1 MTIIACFYKFIL
13 YKHYPMS
20 IFFKQSSEEKTMTL
34 QQLRYI
40 VEVSK
45 CSTISKAA
53 QSLFLTQPTLS
64 KAIKDLEEELG
75 ICILER
81 GSSKTR
87 FTAEG
92 TELLCYA
99 KQLLEQAN
107 QIENRFINKA
117 VEKKRIAVSTQHY
130 AFAIKAFI
138 DLLNNETGSD
148 YEFYFR
154 ESKTYEIIDDVFN
167 KKSDLG
173 IIFFSD
179 STSRYLTR
187 LLSSK
192 DIEFTPL
199 KNFTPHVFIRASHPL
214 AKCGKVSMKQLEE
227 YTCVAYEQDNSSLN
241 FAEETVN
248 VTGHSKMVYL
258 RDRAAMLNILS
269 NTDSFN
275 IGTGCIIDGITNSD
289 IVSVPLEGYNDK
301 MTVGWIKLKN
311 KTVSPIVEQYIEQVK
326 SALTFSY
333 TGTEGKK

>member
-1 MTIIACFYKFIL
+1 
-13 YKHYPMS
+13 
-20 IFFKQSSEEKTMTL
+20 MTL
-34 QQLRYI
+34 QQLKYI

-99 KQLLEQAN
+99 KQLLEQAQ
-107 QIENRFINKA
+107 QIENRFVNKT
-117 VEKKRIAVSTQHY
+117 VEKKRIAISTQHY
-130 AFAIKAFI
+130 AFAIKAFVE
-138 DLLNNETGSD
+138 LLNKEKSTD

-154 ESKTYEIIDDVFN
+154 ECKTYRIIDDVFN
-167 KKSDLG
+167 KQSDLG

-187 LLSSK
+187 LLNSK
-192 DIEFTPL
+192 EIEFTPL
-199 KNFTPHVFIRASHPL
+199 KTFTAHVFMRSSHPL
-214 AKCGKVSMKQLEE
+214 AKQEKVTMQQLEP
-227 YTCVAYEQDNSSLN
+227 YTCVAYEQNNNSLN

-248 VTGHSKMVYL
+248 ITDQRKIVYV
-258 RDRAAMLNILS
+258 RDRGTASNILA
-269 NTDSFN
+269 NTDCYN
-275 IGTGCIIDGITNSD
+275 IGTGCLIDGIVD
-289 IVSVPLEGYNDK
+289 EGIISVPIEGYGEK

-311 KTVSPIVEQYIEQVK
+311 QTNSPIVEEYIEELK
-326 SALTFSY
+326 SAMSLSHS
-333 TGTEGKK
+333 GVKKVK

>member
-1 MTIIACFYKFIL
+1 
-13 YKHYPMS
+13 
-20 IFFKQSSEEKTMTL
+20 MTL

-107 QIENRFINKA
+107 QIENRFINKT
-117 VEKKRIAVSTQHY
+117 VEKKRIAISTQHY
-130 AFAIKAFI
+130 AFAVKAFI
-138 DLLNNETGSD
+138 ELLNSEKSSD

-167 KKSDLG
+167 KKSDIG

-192 DIEFTPL
+192 EIEFTPL

-214 AKCGKVSMKQLEE
+214 AKNSKISMKQLEE

-248 VTGHSKMVYL
+248 VSGHRKIVYI

-269 NTDSFN
+269 NTDCYN
-275 IGTGCIIDGITNSD
+275 IGTGCLIDGITNSD
-289 IVSVPLEGYNDK
+289 IISVPLDGYSDK

-311 KTVSPIVEQYIEQVK
+311 KAVSLIVEEYINHVK
-326 SALTFSY
+326 TALTLAY
-333 TGTEGKK
+333 TGTNRK

>member
-1 MTIIACFYKFIL
+1 
-13 YKHYPMS
+13 
-20 IFFKQSSEEKTMTL
+20 MTL

-99 KQLLEQAN
+99 KQLLEQAQ
-107 QIENRFINKA
+107 QIENRFINKTA
-117 VEKKRIAVSTQHY
+117 SKKRVAVSTQHY
-130 AFAIKAFI
+130 AFAVKAFI
-138 DLLNNETGSD
+138 DLLNTEQSSD

-154 ESKTYEIIDDVFN
+154 ECKTHEIIDDVFN
-167 KKSDLG
+167 KKSVIG
-173 IIFFSD
+173 ILFLSD

-187 LLSSK
+187 LMQSK

-199 KNFTPHVFIRASHPL
+199 KNFTSHVYLRKNHPL
-214 AKCGKVSMKQLEE
+214 AQNTSVRINQLEN
-227 YTCVAYEQDNSSLN
+227 YTCIAYEQDNNSLN
-241 FAEETVN
+241 FAEETVD
-248 VTGHSKMVYL
+248 VSGFKKVVYV
-258 RDRAAMLNILS
+258 RDRATALNIVA
-269 NTDSFN
+269 NTDSYN
-275 IGTGCIIDGITNSD
+275 IGTGCLIDGIVEND
-289 IVSVPLEGYNDK
+289 IVSLPLESYGEK
-301 MTVGWIKLKN
+301 MTVGCIKLKN
-311 KTVSPIVEQYIEQVK
+311 AENSIEVEPYIELIK
-326 SALTFSY
+326 NALTLSY
-333 TGTEGKK
+333 TGTRR

>member
-1 MTIIACFYKFIL
+1 
-13 YKHYPMS
+13 
-20 IFFKQSSEEKTMTL
+20 MTL

-99 KQLLEQAN
+99 KQLLEQAQ
-107 QIENRFINKA
+107 QIENRFINGA
-117 VEKKRIAVSTQHY
+117 NEKKKIAISTQHY
-130 AFAIKAFI
+130 AFTVKAFI
-138 DLLNNETGSD
+138 DLLANEKGTD

-154 ESKTYEIIDDVFN
+154 ECKTHEIIDDVFN
-167 KKSDLG
+167 KKSEIG
-173 IIFFSD
+173 IIFLSD

-187 LLSSK
+187 LLQSK

-199 KNFTPHVFIRASHPL
+199 KNFTAHIYLRKNHPL
-214 AKCGKVSMKQLEE
+214 ASLKKVTMQQLED
-227 YTCVAYEQDNSSLN
+227 YTCIAYEQDNNSLN
-241 FAEETVN
+241 FAEETVD
-248 VTGHSKMVYL
+248 VSGLRKVVYV
-258 RDRAAMLNILS
+258 RDRATANNIIS
-269 NTDSFN
+269 STDCYN
-275 IGTGCIIDGITNSD
+275 IGTGCLIDGIIEED
-289 IVSVPLEGYNDK
+289 IVSMPLDGYGEK

-311 KTVSPIVEQYIEQVK
+311 TEPSPAVKEYIEYVK
-326 SALTFSY
+326 NALTLSY
-333 TGTEGKK
+333 VGTNRTK

>member
-1 MTIIACFYKFIL
+1 
-13 YKHYPMS
+13 
-20 IFFKQSSEEKTMTL
+20 MTL

-130 AFAIKAFI
+130 AFAVKAFI
-138 DLLNNETGSD
+138 ELLNSEKGTD

-167 KKSDLG
+167 KKSDIG

-192 DIEFTPL
+192 EIEFTPL
-199 KNFTPHVFIRASHPL
+199 KNFTPHVFVRDTHPL
-214 AKCGKVSMKQLEE
+214 AKNCKVTMKQLED
-227 YTCVAYEQDNSSLN
+227 YPCVAYEQDNNSLN
-241 FAEETVN
+241 FAEETVS
-248 VTGHSKMVYL
+248 VSGRRKIVYI

-269 NTDSFN
+269 KTDCFN

-289 IVSVPLEGYNDK
+289 IVSVPLEGYSDK

-311 KTVSPIVEQYIEQVK
+311 KSVSPAVEEYIEQLK
-326 SALTFSY
+326 AALILSY
-333 TGTEGKK
+333 TGTERKK

>member
-1 MTIIACFYKFIL
+1 
-13 YKHYPMS
+13 
-20 IFFKQSSEEKTMTL
+20 MTL

-99 KQLLEQAN
+99 KQLLEQAQ
-107 QIENRFINKA
+107 QIENRFVNKA
-117 VEKKRIAVSTQHY
+117 DTKKRIAVSTQHY
-130 AFAIKAFI
+130 TFAVKAFI
-138 DLLNNETGSD
+138 DLLNKEQTND

-154 ESKTYEIIDDVFN
+154 ECKTHEIMDDVFN
-167 KKSDLG
+167 KKSDIG
-173 IIFFSD
+173 IIFLSD

-187 LLSSK
+187 LLQSK

-199 KNFTPHVFIRASHPL
+199 KNFTSHVYLRKNHPL
-214 AKCGKVSMKQLEE
+214 AHGNSVKLSQLEE
-227 YTCVAYEQDNSSLN
+227 YTCIAYEQDNNSLN
-241 FAEETVN
+241 FAEETVD
-248 VTGHSKMVYL
+248 VSSFKKVVYV
-258 RDRAAMLNILS
+258 RDRATALNIVA
-269 NTDSFN
+269 NTDSYN
-275 IGTGCIIDGITNSD
+275 IGTGCLIDGIVEKD
-289 IVSVPLEGYNDK
+289 IVSLPLEGYGEK
-301 MTVGWIKLKN
+301 MTVGFIKLK
-311 KTVSPIVEQYIEQVK
+311 SLEIGQEVESYIELLK
-326 SALTFSY
+326 NSLTLSY
-333 TGTEGKK
+333 TGTRR

>member
-1 MTIIACFYKFIL
+1 
-13 YKHYPMS
+13 
-20 IFFKQSSEEKTMTL
+20 MTL

-99 KQLLEQAN
+99 RQLLEQAQ
-107 QIENRFINKA
+107 QIENRFVNKA
-117 VEKKRIAVSTQHY
+117 VEKQRVAVSTQHY
-130 AFAIKAFI
+130 AFATKAFI
-138 DLLNNETGSD
+138 DLLNSESSQN

-154 ESKTYEIIDDVFN
+154 ECKTHEIIDDVFN
-167 KKSDLG
+167 KKSQIG
-173 IIFFSD
+173 IIFLSD

-187 LLSSK
+187 LLQSK
-192 DIEFTPL
+192 DIEFNPL
-199 KNFTPHVFIRASHPL
+199 KNFTAHVYLRKDHPL
-214 AKCGKVSMKQLEE
+214 ASNHHITMQQLEP
-227 YTCVAYEQDNSSLN
+227 YTCIAYEQDNNSLN
-241 FAEETVN
+241 FAEETVD
-248 VTGHSKMVYL
+248 VSGFKKVVYV
-258 RDRAAMLNILS
+258 RDRATALNIVA
-269 NTDSFN
+269 NTDSYN
-275 IGTGCIIDGITNSD
+275 IGTGCLIDGIIDDN
-289 IVSVPLEGYNDK
+289 IVSIPLDGYGEK

-311 KTVSPIVEQYIEQVK
+311 KPMSAVSQEYIDHVK
-326 SALTFSY
+326 NALTLSY
-333 TGTEGKK
+333 TGTKR

>member
-1 MTIIACFYKFIL
+1 
-13 YKHYPMS
+13 
-20 IFFKQSSEEKTMTL
+20 MTL

-99 KQLLEQAN
+99 KQLLEQAQ
-107 QIENRFINKA
+107 QIENRFIGKA
-117 VEKKRIAVSTQHY
+117 MEKKRIAISTQHY
-130 AFAIKAFI
+130 AFAVKAFI
-138 DLLNNETGSD
+138 NMLNNEKSSD
-148 YEFYFR
+148 YEFFFR
-154 ESKTYEIIDDVFN
+154 ECKTYEIIDDVFN

-187 LLSSK
+187 LLNSK
-192 DIEFTPL
+192 EIEFTPL

-214 AKCGKVSMKQLEE
+214 AKNDKITLQQLQD
-227 YTCVAYEQDNSSLN
+227 YTCLAYEQDNSSLN
-241 FAEETVN
+241 FAEETVS
-248 VTGHSKMVYL
+248 VSGQRRIVYV
-258 RDRAAMLNILS
+258 RDRGATGNIIA
-269 NTDSFN
+269 NTDCYN
-275 IGTGCIIDGITNSD
+275 IGTGCLIDGITDRD
-289 IVSVPLEGYNDK
+289 IISVPLDGYGEK
-301 MTVGWIKLKN
+301 MTVGWIRLKN
-311 KTVSPIVEQYIEQVK
+311 KPVTPIVEEYIEYVK
-326 SALTFSY
+326 NTLSLAY
-333 TGTEGKK
+333 TGPVRR

>member
-1 MTIIACFYKFIL
+1 
-13 YKHYPMS
+13 
-20 IFFKQSSEEKTMTL
+20 MTL

-64 KAIKDLEEELG
+64 KAIKDLEQELG

-99 KQLLEQAN
+99 KQLLEQAQ
-107 QIENRFINKA
+107 QIENRFINGT
-117 VEKKRIAVSTQHY
+117 VEKKRVSISTQHY
-130 AFAIKAFI
+130 AFAVKAFI
-138 DLLNNETGSD
+138 DLLNSEKSND
-148 YEFYFR
+148 YEFYLR

-167 KKSDLG
+167 KKSDIG
-173 IIFFSD
+173 IIFLSD

-187 LLSSK
+187 LLQSK

-199 KNFTPHVFIRASHPL
+199 KNFTSHIYMRRNHPL
-214 AKCGKVSMKQLEE
+214 AEYSKVTLQQLEE
-227 YTCVAYEQDNSSLN
+227 YTCIAYEQDNSSLN
-241 FAEETVN
+241 FAEETVD
-248 VTGHSKMVYL
+248 VSGFKKIVYV
-258 RDRAAMLNILS
+258 RDRATAFNILG
-269 NTDSFN
+269 NTDCYN
-275 IGTGCIIDGITNSD
+275 IGTGCIIDGIIDDNIISL
-289 IVSVPLEGYNDK
+289 PLEGYGEK

-311 KTVSPIVEQYIEQVK
+311 MEMKPIMSQYIESVK
-326 SALTFSY
+326 TALTLSHV
-333 TGTEGKK
+333 GLGKNN

>member
-1 MTIIACFYKFIL
+1 
-13 YKHYPMS
+13 
-20 IFFKQSSEEKTMTL
+20 MTL

-99 KQLLEQAN
+99 KQLLEQAQ
-107 QIENRFINKA
+107 QIENRFINKT
-117 VEKKRIAVSTQHY
+117 VEKKRVSISTQHY
-130 AFAIKAFI
+130 AFAVKAFI
-138 DLLNNETGSD
+138 DLLDKEDSTD

-154 ESKTYEIIDDVFN
+154 ECKTHEIIEDVFN
-167 KKSDLG
+167 KKSDIG
-173 IIFFSD
+173 IIFLSD

-187 LLSSK
+187 LLQSK

-199 KNFTPHVFIRASHPL
+199 KNFTSHVYLRKSHPL
-214 AKCGKVSMKQLEE
+214 AYLPKVTMQQLEA
-227 YTCVAYEQDNSSLN
+227 YTCIAYEQDNSSLN
-241 FAEETVN
+241 FAEETVD
-248 VTGHSKMVYL
+248 VSGLRKVVYV
-258 RDRAAMLNILS
+258 RDRATTSNIIATT
-269 NTDSFN
+269 NCYN
-275 IGTGCIIDGITNSD
+275 VGTGCLIDGIVDSN
-289 IVSVPLEGYNDK
+289 IVSVPLDGYGER

-311 KTVSPIVEQYIEQVK
+311 MELTSVASEYIEHIK
-326 SALTFSY
+326 NALTLSY
-333 TGTEGKK
+333 VGANRKG

>member
-1 MTIIACFYKFIL
+1 
-13 YKHYPMS
+13 
-20 IFFKQSSEEKTMTL
+20 MTL

-92 TELLCYA
+92 TELLCLA
-99 KQLLEQAN
+99 KQLLEQA
-107 QIENRFINKA
+107 QHIENRFINKEA
-117 VEKKRIAVSTQHY
+117 EKQRLAISTQHY

-138 DLLNNETGSD
+138 DLVNGDDSAD
-148 YEFYFR
+148 YEYYFR
-154 ESKTYEIIDDVFN
+154 ECKTHEIVDDVFN
-167 KKSDLG
+167 KRSDIG
-173 IIFFSD
+173 ILFMSD

-199 KNFTPHVFIRASHPL
+199 KNFTPHVYLRKTHPL
-214 AKCGKVSMKQLEE
+214 AECCKVNMQQLQQ
-227 YTCVAYEQDNSSLN
+227 YPCIAYEQDNNSLN
-241 FAEETVN
+241 FAEETVTVPN
-248 VTGHSKMVYL
+248 VHRTVYV
-258 RDRAAMLNILS
+258 RDRATTINMLA
-269 NTDSFN
+269 NTDSYN
-275 IGTGCIIDGITNSD
+275 VGTGCIIDGIVDSSIT
-289 IVSVPLEGYNDK
+289 SVPLEGHCER

-311 KTVSPIVEQYIEQVK
+311 TDISPIMERYINSIK
-326 SALTFSY
+326 SAIALSY
-333 TGTEGKK
+333 SGKEKRCTHKHSV

>member
-1 MTIIACFYKFIL
+1 
-13 YKHYPMS
+13 
-20 IFFKQSSEEKTMTL
+20 MTL

-99 KQLLEQAN
+99 KQLLEQAQ
-107 QIENRFINKA
+107 QIENRFINGT
-117 VEKKRIAVSTQHY
+117 VEKKRVSISTQHY
-130 AFAIKAFI
+130 AFAVKAFI
-138 DLLNNETGSD
+138 ELLNSEKSND
-148 YEFYFR
+148 YEFYLR

-167 KKSDLG
+167 KKSDIG
-173 IIFFSD
+173 IIFLSD

-187 LLSSK
+187 LLQSK

-199 KNFTPHVFIRASHPL
+199 KNFTSHIYMRRNHPL
-214 AKCGKVSMKQLEE
+214 AENSKVTLQQLEE
-227 YTCVAYEQDNSSLN
+227 YTCIAYEQDNSSLN
-241 FAEETVN
+241 FAEETVD
-248 VTGHSKMVYL
+248 VSGFRKIVYV
-258 RDRAAMLNILS
+258 RDRATAFNILG
-269 NTDSFN
+269 NTDCYN
-275 IGTGCIIDGITNSD
+275 IGTGCIIDGIIENNIISL
-289 IVSVPLEGYNDK
+289 PLEGYGEK

-311 KTVSPIVEQYIEQVK
+311 MEMKPIMSQYIESVK
-326 SALTFSY
+326 TALTLSHV
-333 TGTEGKK
+333 GLGKK

>member
-1 MTIIACFYKFIL
+1 
-13 YKHYPMS
+13 
-20 IFFKQSSEEKTMTL
+20 MTL

-99 KQLLEQAN
+99 RQLLEQAQ
-107 QIENRFINKA
+107 QIENRFVNKA
-117 VEKKRIAVSTQHY
+117 VEKQRVAVSTQHY
-130 AFAIKAFI
+130 AFATKAFI
-138 DLLNNETGSD
+138 DLLNSENSQN

-154 ESKTYEIIDDVFN
+154 ECKTHEIIDDVFN
-167 KKSDLG
+167 KKSQIG
-173 IIFFSD
+173 IIFLSD

-187 LLSSK
+187 LLQSK

-199 KNFTPHVFIRASHPL
+199 KNFTAHVYIRKSHPL
-214 AKCGKVSMKQLEE
+214 ATASHVTMQQLEP
-227 YTCVAYEQDNSSLN
+227 YTCIAYEQDNNSLN
-241 FAEETVN
+241 FAEETVD
-248 VTGHSKMVYL
+248 VSGFKKVVYV
-258 RDRAAMLNILS
+258 RDRATAHNIIA
-269 NTDSFN
+269 NTDSYN
-275 IGTGCIIDGITNSD
+275 IGTGCLIDGIVEKD
-289 IVSVPLEGYNDK
+289 IVSLPLEGYSEK

-311 KTVSPIVEQYIEQVK
+311 TETSPAVEEYIDNIK
-326 SALTFSY
+326 KALTLSY
-333 TGTEGKK
+333 TGTKR

>member
-1 MTIIACFYKFIL
+1 
-13 YKHYPMS
+13 
-20 IFFKQSSEEKTMTL
+20 MTL

-99 KQLLEQAN
+99 KQLLEQAQ
-107 QIENRFINKA
+107 QIENRFIGKA
-117 VEKKRIAVSTQHY
+117 MEKKRIAISTQHY
-130 AFAIKAFI
+130 AFAVRAFI
-138 DLLNNETGSD
+138 DMLNNEKSSD
-148 YEFYFR
+148 YEFFFR
-154 ESKTYEIIDDVFN
+154 ECKTYEIIDDVFN

-187 LLSSK
+187 LLNSK
-192 DIEFTPL
+192 EIEFTPL
-199 KNFTPHVFIRASHPL
+199 KNFTPHVFMRAGHPL
-214 AKCGKVSMKQLEE
+214 AKNSKITLQQLQD
-227 YTCVAYEQDNSSLN
+227 YTCLAYEQDNSSLN
-241 FAEETVN
+241 FAEETVS
-248 VTGHSKMVYL
+248 VSGQRRIVYV
-258 RDRAAMLNILS
+258 RDRGATGNIIA
-269 NTDSFN
+269 NTDCYN
-275 IGTGCIIDGITNSD
+275 IGTGCLIDGITDRD
-289 IVSVPLEGYNDK
+289 IISIPLDSYGEK
-301 MTVGWIKLKN
+301 MTVGWIRLKN
-311 KTVSPIVEQYIEQVK
+311 KPVTPIVEEYIEYVK
-326 SALTFSY
+326 NTLSLAY
-333 TGTEGKK
+333 TGPVRR

>member
-1 MTIIACFYKFIL
+1 
-13 YKHYPMS
+13 
-20 IFFKQSSEEKTMTL
+20 MTL

-64 KAIKDLEEELG
+64 KAIKDLEKELG

-99 KQLLEQAN
+99 KQLLEQAQ

-117 VEKKRIAVSTQHY
+117 VTKKRVAVSTQHY
-130 AFAIKAFI
+130 AFAAKAFI
-138 DLLNNETGSD
+138 ELLNNENSSD

-154 ESKTYEIIDDVFN
+154 ECKTHEIIDDVFN
-167 KKSDLG
+167 KKSDIG
-173 IIFFSD
+173 IIFLSD

-187 LLSSK
+187 LLQSK

-199 KNFTPHVFIRASHPL
+199 KNFTSHVYLRKSHPL
-214 AKCGKVSMKQLEE
+214 AKETSVNLTQLEE
-227 YTCVAYEQDNSSLN
+227 YTCIAYEQDNNSLN
-241 FAEETVN
+241 FAEETVD
-248 VTGHSKMVYL
+248 VSDFRKVVYV
-258 RDRAAMLNILS
+258 RDRATAHNIVA
-269 NTDSFN
+269 NTDSYN
-275 IGTGCIIDGITNSD
+275 IGTGCLIDSIVENE
-289 IVSVPLEGYNDK
+289 IVSLPLEEYGEK
-301 MTVGWIKLKN
+301 MTVGYIKLKN
-311 KTVSPIVEQYIEQVK
+311 AEITPEVEAYIDAIK
-326 SALTFSY
+326 NSLTLSY
-333 TGTEGKK
+333 TGTRR

>member
-1 MTIIACFYKFIL
+1 
-13 YKHYPMS
+13 
-20 IFFKQSSEEKTMTL
+20 MTL

-117 VEKKRIAVSTQHY
+117 VEKKRIAISTQHY
-130 AFAIKAFI
+130 VFAVKAFI
-138 DLLNNETGSD
+138 ELLNSEKSSD

-167 KKSDLG
+167 KKSDIG

-192 DIEFTPL
+192 EIEFTPL
-199 KNFTPHVFIRASHPL
+199 KNFTPHVFIRAVHPL
-214 AKCGKVSMKQLEE
+214 AKNSKITMKQLEE

-248 VTGHSKMVYL
+248 ISGHRKIVYI

-269 NTDSFN
+269 NTDCYN
-275 IGTGCIIDGITNSD
+275 IGTGCLIDGITNSD
-289 IVSVPLEGYNDK
+289 IISIPLDGYNDK

-311 KTVSPIVEQYIEQVK
+311 KAVSPIVEDYINHVK
-326 SALTFSY
+326 TALTLSY
-333 TGTEGKK
+333 TGVNRKCN